1 MTRGGVSSVASAL
14 VLDVIDDEGTTDEYQ
29 ENGGEIDR
37 LGLVGGPFEPAQ
49 MDQVKQT
56 CQFDEACD
64 DKDDTD
70 DCFSF
75 HNFHYLISLRLQRYN
90 DTTKPAKFWDI
101 LQRIVTNNQK
111 MMG

>member
-1 MTRGGVSSVASAL
+1 MGSFLFASAF
-14 VLDVIDDEGTTDEYQ
+14 VTDVIDDECTTDEYQ

-37 LGLVGGPFEPAQ
+37 LGFVGDSFEPTP

-56 CQFDEACD
+56 CQFDETCN
-64 DKDDTD
+64 DKDNTD
-70 DCFSF
+70 DCFCF
-75 HNFHYLISLRLQRYN
+75 HNFHFLINFHLQRYN
-90 DTTKPAKFWDI
+90 DMTKPAKIWDI